1 MTKVDFINHMYENAV
16 EINEDE
22 EKKVFKKDS
31 DFYLEV
37 FTKSLVE
44 ILKAGEKLSIV
55 GFGTFEVAER
65 AERQA
70 RNPQTGAAIM
80 VPACK
85 VPKFK
90 PAKALKDLV
99 NA

>member
-16 EINEDE
+16 EMNEDE

-70 RNPQTGAAIM
+70 RNPQTGVAIM

-90 PAKALKDLV
+90 PAKALKELV
-99 NA
+99 NV

>member
-16 EINEDE
+16 EMNEDE

-37 FTKSLVE
+37 FTKSLAE

-55 GFGTFEVAER
+55 GFGTFEVVER
-65 AERQA
+65 AAREG
-70 RNPQTGAAIM
+70 RNPQTGESLMIK
-80 VPACK
+80 ACK
-85 VPKFK
+85 MPKFK
-90 PAKALKDLV
+90 PGKAFKELI

>member
-16 EINEDE
+16 EMNEDE